1 MRRSFLALLTLAL
14 VAVVL
19 PGCDEASPVA
29 PPGTTLT
36 LSASP
41 TQVALFGTST
51 VTAVG
56 RKGNGTPLNPGTEVR
71 FSVSRGSIEP
81 IGLTD
86 ETGKATVRF
95 SADGRLGA
103 STVTATT
110 GAGTTSV
117 TLDIQVGQTGDT
129 KPILLVSA
137 NPSNIAVSGT
147 STITILARNADGTD
161 MASGT
166 SVFLTT
172 TLGSLQPSNPKVGAN
187 GTATSRLTAGTQSG
201 TAEIT
206 AVVGT
211 SDPARAQV
219 TIRNAAASISLQPVP
234 ATISRQGDEVELQ
247 VFVADAQ
254 GLALQGA
261 PVSFQTDL
269 GTLDTTVAQTNA
281 QGLATATLTV
291 TEQEIGTKT
300 EFDVRAS
307 TPRGDGTIITD
318 SFTIEIE

>member
-1 MRRSFLALLTLAL
+1 MRRTLPSVFALAL

-29 PPGTTLT
+29 PAGTTLT

-41 TQVALFGTST
+41 SQVALFGSST

-56 RKGNGTPLNPGTEVR
+56 RKGNGSPLNPGTEVR
-71 FSVSRGSIEP
+71 FSVNRGSIEP
-81 IGLTD
+81 IGMID
-86 ETGKATVRF
+86 DSGRATARF
-95 SADGRLGA
+95 TADGRLGA

-117 TLDIQVGQTGDT
+117 TTDIQVGQTADT
-129 KPILLVSA
+129 KPVLLVTA
-137 NPSNIAVSGT
+137 NPSNVPTGGT
-147 STITILARNADGTD
+147 STITILARNADNTFV
-161 MASGT
+161 SEGT

-172 TLGSLQPSNPKVGAN
+172 SLGSLQPSSPRIGAN
-187 GTATSRLTAGTQSG
+187 GVATSRLTAGSQSG
-201 TAEIT
+201 TADIT

-211 SDPARAQV
+211 SEPSRTQV
-219 TIRNAAASISLQPVP
+219 TIRNSAASISLQPVP
-234 ATISRQGDEVELQ
+234 ATLSPQGGEVELQ

-261 PVSFQTDL
+261 PVSFQTDV
-269 GTLDTTVAQTNA
+269 GTLDTTVAATNS

-291 TEQEIGTKT
+291 TEQEIGTRLQF
-300 EFDVRAS
+300 EVRAS
-307 TPRGDGTIITD
+307 VPRGDGTALTD
-318 SFTIEIE
+318 SFSIKIQ